1 MITSVLAFIVAS
13 LLPSLLLLLFFLR
26 FLRALTTLA
35 VEGVVRTTGL
45 ALRRVAHFFMTNQSM
60 CKGGKKKSKKRY
72 DGRWCDDHHL
82 RWMRIRVRLIII
94 IITTTTLFLFFFS
107 LYYFLLRKLS
117 ANVDDAARGEEPQ
130 NHSLVVPGVLR
141 STGSRGDFPPGE
153 PVRFFPTG
161 IGGEAV
167 HVDGFARSREG

>member
-1 MITSVLAFIVAS
+1 M
-13 LLPSLLLLLFFLR
+13 R
-26 FLRALTTLA
+26 
-35 VEGVVRTTGL
+35 
-45 ALRRVAHFFMTNQSM
+45 NQSI
-60 CKGGKKKSKKRY
+60 CKGGKKKSERHEY
-72 DGRWCDDHHL
+72 GGGGAMIIIFDGCARL
-82 RWMRIRVRLIII
+82 RLIII
-94 IITTTTLFLFFFS
+94 ITTTTTLFLFFFS

-117 ANVDDAARGEEPQ
+117 ANVHDAARGEEPQ